1 MQNAYLYLGQ
11 SYLKT
16 GDKTNARLAF
26 DIASR
31 YDFDRQVQETAL
43 YNYALNIHESTVSP
57 FGESVTVFE
66 KFLNL
71 FPSSRYADAINDYLV
86 DVYMTS
92 RNYGAALNSI
102 NKIKRPTDKIMK
114 AKQRILFRLGTESF
128 TNNNLSEA
136 RKYFS
141 SAIQLGNYDA
151 NARSQA

>member
-86 DVYMTS
+86 DVYIDIPQLW
-92 RNYGAALNSI
+92 RGIELYQQNQ
-102 NKIKRPTDKIMK
+102 K
-114 AKQRILFRLGTESF
+114 AHR
-128 TNNNLSEA
+128 
-136 RKYFS
+136 
-141 SAIQLGNYDA
+141 
-151 NARSQA
+151 